1 MAIGRISGQMLKA
14 NLLRSGTDLAFETN
28 LLVLDVTNSFVGIG
42 TATPSRQLHI
52 SGTGAIRLP
61 SGSDAQR
68 GTAAAG
74 DIRYNSDR
82 TQIEGYVGGA
92 WVNLGAGAQVLDT
105 EGNTGIDVERTSDE
119 NQIHFFVEGQGDV
132 AHIRSN
138 GNIELNNLA

>member
-28 LLVLDVTNSFVGIG
+28 LLVLDVTNSFVGVG

-68 GTAAAG
+68 GTAANG
-74 DIRYNSDR
+74 DIRYNTDSNV
-82 TQIEGYVGGA
+82 IEGYSGGA
-92 WVNLGAGAQVLDT
+92 WKSLVSSSGLTDT
-105 EGNTGIDVERTSDE
+105 DDYRRISGRGYR
-119 NQIHFFVEGQGDV
+119 
-132 AHIRSN
+132 
-138 GNIELNNLA
+138 